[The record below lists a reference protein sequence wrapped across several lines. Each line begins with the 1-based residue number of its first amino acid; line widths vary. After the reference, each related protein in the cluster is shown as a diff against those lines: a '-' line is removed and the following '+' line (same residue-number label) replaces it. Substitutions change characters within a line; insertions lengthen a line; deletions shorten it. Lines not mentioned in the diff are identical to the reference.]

1 MMYLSQLTLD
11 PGQRQARRDLANRYD
26 LHRTLC
32 RAFDAPQDARPLWR
46 LELLRPGE
54 PPRLLVQSRTTP
66 DWARVAAE
74 HPGYLADHGGKPL
87 DLAAQLTSGQRLRF
101 RLEANPTVTRDG
113 KRHGLWREED
123 QLAWLNRQAA
133 RGGFA
138 VEAAVVTR
146 EERLALRKPGQPR
159 PIVLHAVLFD
169 GRLVVA
175 DPALLAAALDS
186 GLGHGKALGLGL
198 LSLGRG

>member
-1 MMYLSQLTLD
+1 MYLSQLTLD
-11 PGQRQARRDLANRYD
+11 PGQPQARRDLANRYE

-32 RAFDAPQDARPLWR
+32 RAFAAPGDARPLWR

-54 PPRLLVQSRTTP
+54 APRLLVQSHAAP
-66 DWARVAAE
+66 DWSRLAAE
-74 HPGYLADHGGKPL
+74 HPGYLADRRAKPL
-87 DLAAQLTSGQRLRF
+87 DLADHLAPGQRLRF

-113 KRHGLWREED
+113 KRHGLWREAE
-123 QLAWLNRQAA
+123 QLDWLGRQAA

-138 VEAAVVTR
+138 LDAAVVTR

-159 PIVLHAVLFD
+159 PIVLHAVTFD
-169 GRLVVA
+169 GRLTVA
-175 DPALLAAALDS
+175 DPAALAAALDG